1 MAITKTEE
9 IGAIEVVQ
17 TCIIQVAMDTVIKE
31 DDVEISRTR
40 KRYSIIPCGY
50 SRKPE
55 DAPDKWVW
63 NDTDVSDQPQ
73 QVQAIANAVWTD
85 DVKKAYKA
93 KMEAQG

>member
-1 MAITKTEE
+1 MAVTKTEE

-31 DDVEISRTR
+31 DGVEISRTR

-50 SRKPE
+50 SRKK
-55 DAPDKWVW
+55 DDTPDKWVW

-73 QVQAIANAVWTD
+73 QVQDICNTVWTD
-85 DVKKAYKA
+85 ALKADYKA
-93 KMEAQG
+93 KVIAQG